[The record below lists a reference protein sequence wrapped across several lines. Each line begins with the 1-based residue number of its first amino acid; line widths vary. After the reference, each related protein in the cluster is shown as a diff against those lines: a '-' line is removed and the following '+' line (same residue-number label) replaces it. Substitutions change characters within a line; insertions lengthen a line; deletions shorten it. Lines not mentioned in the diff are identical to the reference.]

1 MESLQAVFTA
11 NNRRD
16 IYVLAQFIQGYIN
29 AQWQVV
35 FEKHQAQMV
44 AAYPELGDG
53 VYGIY
58 GEALFKPI
66 RAEMKQ
72 AGFKA
77 TPRLPFGSFSISREW
92 GPEDNRERWF
102 WSKITGADGAA
113 IGTIAVAFYHDHEA
127 IRIPGPCKIS
137 ALEETTKGA
146 VIAALS
152 QRSADFAAAVEAK
165 IEIAAY
171 LASLE
176 AGQSQI

>member
-1 MESLQAVFTA
+1 METLQAVLNA
-11 NNRRD
+11 DNRRV
-16 IYVLAQFIQGYIN
+16 IYALAEWIQQQIN
-29 AQWQVV
+29 EQWEAV
-35 FEKHQAQMV
+35 FQAHHAAMV

-72 AGFKA
+72 AGFKT

-92 GPEDNRERWF
+92 GPEANRERWF
-102 WSKITGADGAA
+102 WSKITGVDGAA
-113 IGTIAVAFYHDHEA
+113 IGTIAVVFYHDHEA
-127 IRIPGPCKIS
+127 IRIPGPCKII

-152 QRSADFAAAVEAK
+152 QRVPEFATAVEAK